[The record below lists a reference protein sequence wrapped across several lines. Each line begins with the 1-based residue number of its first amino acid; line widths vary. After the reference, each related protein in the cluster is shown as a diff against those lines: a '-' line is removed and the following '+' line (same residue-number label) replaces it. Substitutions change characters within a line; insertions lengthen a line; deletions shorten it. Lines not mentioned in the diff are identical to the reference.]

1 MSAASTQAMGTGS
14 AVLAVLRR
22 NVRVWRK
29 YWFSSLLANLTEPL
43 LYLLALGF
51 GIGGLVAQVSGMSY
65 MEFIA
70 PGLVISS
77 AMYGATFEGTYGTFT
92 RLVPQHTFEGMLST
106 PIDVGEIVGGEVL
119 FGTLKALTAGCAV
132 LLVMA
137 CFGLVHSPWV
147 ALVPLLIGL
156 CGLLFASLSVLVSAV
171 SPTYDFFTYYFTLAI
186 TPMFL
191 FSGIFFPLQQLP
203 PWAQVVA
210 WFSPLTHAVSACR
223 NLFQGRVSPQ
233 TGLDAIWLL
242 TVSLALFGPAVLAMR
257 KRLIK

>member
-1 MSAASTQAMGTGS
+1 MTVGAINTLGTGS
-14 AVLAVLRR
+14 AALAVLRR

-43 LYLLALGF
+43 LYLLGLGF
-51 GIGGLVAQVSGMSY
+51 GIGGLVAQVNGMSY

-92 RLVPQHTFEGMLST
+92 RLVPQHTFEGILST
-106 PIDVGEIVGGEVL
+106 PIDVREVVGGEVL
-119 FGTLKALTAGCAV
+119 FCTIKALTAGCAV

-137 CFGLVHSPWV
+137 CFGLVQSPWV
-147 ALVPLLIGL
+147 ALVPVLIGL
-156 CGLLFASLSVLVSAV
+156 CGLLFAALSVLVSAL

-223 NLFQGRVSPQ
+223 NLFHGRISAQ
-233 TGLDAIWLL
+233 TWLDFVWLL
-242 TVSLALFGPAVLAMR
+242 IVAIALCGPAVWAMR
-257 KRLIK
+257 RRLIK